1 MLLKPKYYQLETNYS
16 QEEVFKILFEN
27 TIEKK
32 IRFFTPKKEFQG
44 KIYNDYFEI
53 QKVINSRNSFNPSII
68 GTFKPISSNKTL
80 IKIQLKQNSFTFIF
94 CIFWLSFVSIFLIG
108 SLILTNLFAIG
119 ISLIMLFFGSM
130 LMYIGPLLVKNQ
142 IKESFEKL
150 FQTKIKEIKP

>member
-1 MLLKPKYYQLETNYS
+1 MKRKLDFSP
-16 QEEVFKILFEN
+16 
-27 TIEKK
+27 
-32 IRFFTPKKEFQG
+32 PKKEFQG